1 MYITFIWH
9 FHQPI
14 YKHPQTGEF
23 LLPWVNYHTT
33 KNYWQMLKLVEEHEF
48 PCAINLVPC
57 LLEQI
62 QDYISGKARDAVLES
77 LLLPPE
83 KLKEADLIRLQR
95 FFPQAA
101 GERSFELWTK
111 KVLNG
116 FFSPLLEP
124 EKKSREELLEL
135 RQKIFQEIFDYF
147 LSLRNKGLLELTL
160 TPYYHPL
167 LPLLIDLG
175 LARNEAPELPDF
187 SHPEDADWHL
197 LEARRYFEQVFGFVP
212 QAVWPSEGAVS
223 SATCQRIKQAGFNLA
238 FTDEHLLWQSLD
250 HRPDPLLLY
259 QPYECS
265 ELNLLFRDRELSD
278 LIGFEYH
285 RWPADQAVADFF
297 RRLESKASKSSE
309 EAICCVILDGENPW
323 GAYRNNG
330 LDFLRRLFD
339 QLKTDRRFIPITPS
353 SYLASHPP
361 YNRVNLVAGTWMS
374 SFFKWVGHPEKV
386 KTWKRLAEVRARH
399 PFSRNLAVAEGSD
412 WFWWAGETEEPEFD
426 QLFSAYLN
434 LAEKEVAK

>member
-1 MYITFIWH
+1 MYLSFIWH

-14 YKHPQTGEF
+14 YRHPETGKF

-33 KNYWQMLKLVEEHEF
+33 KNYWQMLKLVETYEF

-57 LLEQI
+57 LLEQME
-62 QDYISGKARDAVLES
+62 DYAQNRAEDPFFDS
-77 LLLPPE
+77 LLKTPE
-83 KLKEADLIRLQR
+83 KLRAEDLSRWRR
-95 FFPQAA
+95 FFPSLAEEKSTAVAQ
-101 GERSFELWTK
+101 K
-111 KVLNG
+111 KVLNS

-124 EKKSREELLEL
+124 EKKTRDELLHL
-135 RQKIFQEIFDYF
+135 RQKIFQEILGYF
-147 LSLRNKGLLELTL
+147 SALKNKNLLEITL

-187 SHPEDADWHL
+187 SYPEDADWHL
-197 LEARRYFEQVFGFVP
+197 REARLYFERLFGFCP
-212 QAVWPSEGAVS
+212 QGVWPSEGAVS
-223 SATCQRIKQAGFNLA
+223 AATCQRIKNAGFNLA

-265 ELNLLFRDRELSD
+265 GLKILFRDRELSD

-297 RRLESKASKSSE
+297 RRLEVKASKSSE
-309 EAICCVILDGENPW
+309 EAILTIILDGENPW
-323 GAYRNNG
+323 GAYQNNG
-330 LDFLRRLFD
+330 LDFLRKLFE
-339 QLKTDRRFIPITPS
+339 QLKSQQRFLPITPS
-353 SYLASHPP
+353 QYLMSHHA
-361 YNRVNLVAGTWMS
+361 YNRLNLVAGTWMS

-386 KTWKRLAEVRARH
+386 RTWKRLAEVRQRRA
-399 PFSRNLAVAEGSD
+399 FSRYLAVAEGSD
-412 WFWWAGETEEPEFD
+412 WFWWAGETQEPEFD

-434 LAEKEVAK
+434 LADREGER